1 MEVDNNNHIPG
12 DVPSFHH
19 NLSQRNNYDN
29 QINDHGKILLDTCKR
44 ILNGR
49 TKGDSIGKITYHL
62 PIRISTVYYIIVSDD
77 FTNSIENLTVKQ
89 PTIFSDHSQIVCW
102 INIPPTTPIHAETM
116 PTEMLN
122 LPKQFIWQRNSN
134 ETFLTHLNLTNINH
148 DCQLLRKRNS
158 TLPAR
163 ESTLQLSNSLIY
175 KMKYLYNH

>member
-29 QINDHGKILLDTCKR
+29 QINDHGKILLDTCKSCNLR

-49 TKGDSIGKITYHL
+49 KKGDSIGKTTYHL
-62 PIRISTVYYIIVSDD
+62 PLRISTADYIIVSDD

-89 PTIFSDHSQIVCW
+89 HTIFSDHSQIVW
-102 INIPPTTPIHAETM
+102 INIPLTTPIHAETM
-116 PTEMLN
+116 PQTEMFN
-122 LPKQFIWQRNSN
+122 LPKQFLWQRNSN

-175 KMKYLYNH
+175 